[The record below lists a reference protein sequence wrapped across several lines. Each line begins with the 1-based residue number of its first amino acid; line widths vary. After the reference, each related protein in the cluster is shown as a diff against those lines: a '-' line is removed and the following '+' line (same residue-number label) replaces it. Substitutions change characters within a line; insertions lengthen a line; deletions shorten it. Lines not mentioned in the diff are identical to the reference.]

1 MKKRIL
7 AILIV
12 CATAAVIGGC
22 DKKTENETNKYDE
35 LNAMLAHS
43 YSQIV
48 LTVTNEFDEDSV
60 LTSEYTMKFSDAGMT
75 ITYSVER
82 FSGISLDSAASF
94 KTTLTGEAVIADGK
108 VTYVQ
113 GDEVSLDAVT
123 ASTGLN
129 FKEEYFENAEF
140 TQTSF
145 LADVKD
151 ASAFLGT
158 EITCTG
164 MRLNAAYGEAFN
176 TLTVTYKAESGHSVE
191 YLYQFG
197 ALA

>member
-12 CATAAVIGGC
+12 CAAVAVAGGC
-22 DKKTENETNKYDE
+22 EKIPENVPNEYDE

-82 FSGISLDSAASF
+82 FSGISLDSEASF
-94 KTTLTGEAVIADGK
+94 KKTLTGEAVIADGK
-108 VTYVQ
+108 VSYVQ
-113 GDEVSLDAVT
+113 GDNVNLDAVT
-123 ASTGLN
+123 VGEGLN
-129 FKEEYFENAEF
+129 FKEEYFSNTEFTEVTVKADVTDPSGFMGAEF
-140 TQTSF
+140 TCTEMKMKAKF
-145 LADVKD
+145 LEV
-151 ASAFLGT
+151 FYNI
-158 EITCTG
+158 EITYTAQSG
-164 MRLNAAYGEAFN
+164 NH
-176 TLTVTYKAESGHSVE
+176 VTYNYKFSK
-191 YLYQFG
+191 
-197 ALA
+197 